1 MRTIITGAAAAATKP
16 RTTSWEAP
24 AKRIIDIAWVWMAVQ
39 PPARALAPKTMPN
52 GMTPTIN
59 GSIDTAPAR
68 KRDFHG
74 VSADCCDGDDDPA
87 ATPML
92 GG

>member
-1 MRTIITGAAAAATKP
+1 
-16 RTTSWEAP
+16 
-24 AKRIIDIAWVWMAVQ
+24 MAVQ
-39 PPARALAPKTMPN
+39 PPARALAPKTMPK

-68 KRDFHG
+68 KRVFHG
-74 VSADCCDGDDDPA
+74 VSVDCGDDDGDPA
-87 ATPML
+87 ATPMP